1 MTTDD
6 GRFADRIRAF
16 RNHGITTDHRQRSEQ
31 GSFRYEMVDLGFPAT
46 GSRTCSV
53 PGHIAAEALGAVAAR
68 RRAIA
73 EPTTG
78 TSRDSRVR
86 PSNGCPI
93 ASMLITCV
101 IRVAQGSPPSR
112 DQLFTRLRQFGI
124 GCNVHYIPVHLQP
137 FYRARFGYA
146 EGLCP
151 VAESAFQEILSLP
164 IHPRMT
170 DADVNRV
177 VSSLASAL
185 EEATPA

>member
-1 MTTDD
+1 MW
-6 GRFADRIRAF
+6 
-16 RNHGITTDHRQRSEQ
+16 
-31 GSFRYEMVDLGFPAT
+31 
-46 GSRTCSV
+46 
-53 PGHIAAEALGAVAAR
+53 
-68 RRAIA
+68 RRAA
-73 EPTTG
+73 LRRAT
-78 TSRDSRVR
+78 R
-86 PSNGCPI
+86 
-93 ASMLITCV
+93 
-101 IRVAQGSPPSR
+101 
-112 DQLFTRLRQFGI
+112 LFTRLRQLGI

-137 FYRARFGYA
+137 FYKARFGYG